1 MNKKIRVIA
10 RGSRLSRLQ
19 VEEVFKKFPNLAYEI
34 KYLESYG
41 DKNLQ
46 ISLLNGEAPADIFTR
61 ELDDAIRRGDA
72 DIAIH
77 SAKDL
82 PYPLP
87 EDIEVIALFPAF
99 DTTDSLV
106 SRDHKKLAELP
117 AGSVIGTS
125 SPLRKKG
132 LSKLRPDLTIK
143 GIRGCIEERVQQVKD
158 GKFDAAIV
166 ATCALKRLGMEDEIA
181 EVLPFATHPLQGF
194 LAITAKKVKSEERR
208 ENAKK
213 ENAPLGVPADL
224 QISCK
229 REESQA
235 CLNSSECSRNSLQ
248 KSDGKER
255 TSENT
260 DKYTHQELRAAFA
273 SQSILDRQGKVQ
285 LVGFGPGD
293 PDLLTLKAA
302 KAIDHADIIFYDDLI
317 DPSYLENKK
326 AEKVYVGK
334 RAGYHHKE
342 QATIN
347 RLLLDAARQ
356 GKNVVRLKGGDPM
369 IFAHGSEEIEYLES
383 NLIQV
388 EVIPG
393 VTTAS
398 ALAASQKI
406 SLTHRDFSSSVALVS
421 GHTPQPVTPDAETLV
436 YYMGAKQLQAIA
448 TKLIDED
455 GWAFNTPVL
464 LTYNVSRKDEQTFET
479 TLWKLRNG
487 EEATANNYSAATGK
501 NAGES
506 IALAD
511 LPTPLIALIGNVAG
525 LKHRQAS
532 AIKPT
537 LYTGNMPA
545 LEKRKPDYT
554 YTPLIEMHE
563 YEPVHWTQ
571 WEGEPEKKGGD
582 NDRKS
587 NFEKEVEEDNEDGLE
602 FDEYEWAEELQDN
615 LNDFDSPYK
624 DIFLFTSQYAVKAW
638 FNLLRKTGKS
648 TAAPK
653 DVKFVSIGA
662 TTTAALQQEGI
673 KDIEQVEKDNSF
685 GVIEWFK
692 NKYDYYRNAAI
703 QHQKRNWSELY
714 HSEEEEEEEE
724 NEDLDE
730 NMNEDLEEHRP
741 AILYPQSNL
750 SNNTIAEELYKA
762 GYDVETISVYVNK
775 MPKHPRRVNLNHFK
789 RIVFTSPSTI
799 DNFIKLY
806 GKLPDNVEFITR
818 GPITQAHLDEILNKE

>member
-19 VEEVFKKFPNLAYEI
+19 VEEVFKNFPELAYEI

-41 DKNLQ
+41 DKNQQ

-61 ELDDAIRRGDA
+61 ELDDAIRQGDA

-117 AGSVIGTS
+117 AGSIIGTS

-132 LSKLRPDLTIK
+132 LNELRPDLTIK

-158 GKFDAAIV
+158 GKYDAAIV

-181 EVLPFATHPLQGF
+181 EVLPFPTHPLQGF
-194 LAITAKKVKSEERR
+194 LAITALK
-208 ENAKK
+208 
-213 ENAPLGVPADL
+213 
-224 QISCK
+224 
-229 REESQA
+229 ESQD
-235 CLNSSECSRNSLQ
+235 LKQ
-248 KSDGKER
+248 
-255 TSENT
+255 
-260 DKYTHQELRAAFA
+260 AFA
-273 SQSILDRQGKVQ
+273 SKSILDKQGSVS

-293 PDLLTLKAA
+293 PDLLTIKAA
-302 KAIDHADIIFYDDLI
+302 KAIDAADIIFYDDLI
-317 DPSYLENKK
+317 DDSYLADKK
-326 AEKVYVGK
+326 AEKIYVGK

-342 QATIN
+342 QADIN
-347 RLLLDAARQ
+347 RLLLEAARE

-383 NLIQV
+383 NLIKV
-388 EVIPG
+388 NVIPG
-393 VTTAS
+393 ITTAS

-448 TKLIDED
+448 TQLIDKE

-464 LTYNVSRKDEQTFET
+464 LTYNVSRPDEQTFET
-479 TLWKLRNG
+479 TLWNLRNG
-487 EEATANNYSAATGK
+487 EMQN
-501 NAGES
+501 
-506 IALAD
+506 

-525 LKHRQAS
+525 LKHHQAS
-532 AIKPT
+532 DIKPT
-537 LYTGNMPA
+537 LYTGTLPA
-545 LEKRKPDYT
+545 IEKRKADYT
-554 YTPLIEMHE
+554 YTPLIEISYHPS
-563 YEPVHWTQ
+563 YFT
-571 WEGEPEKKGGD
+571 KIL
-582 NDRKS
+582 
-587 NFEKEVEEDNEDGLE
+587 EDNYCEHYDGKSFTE
-602 FDEYEWAEELQDN
+602 YCEWDESQALY
-615 LNDFDSPYK
+615 Y
-624 DIFLFTSQYAVKAW
+624 IFTSQYGVQATLDYYDLILNEQEEHVFISIGDTTTEALHKA
-638 FNLLRKTGKS
+638 GV
-648 TAAPK
+648 K
-653 DVKFVSIGA
+653 DVI
-662 TTTAALQQEGI
+662 
-673 KDIEQVEKDNSF
+673 QVEQDNRY

-692 NKYDYYRNAAI
+692 KEKERLDAARP
-703 QHQKRNWSELY
+703 QYEHSFELF
-714 HSEEEEEEEE
+714 EKM
-724 NEDLDE
+724 DLDNYDHELADFVYRYE
-730 NMNEDLEEHRP
+730 NRLVFYPHSSLSPEDIPLALQELGFNVLSAVVYNNEL
-741 AILYPQSNL
+741 
-750 SNNTIAEELYKA
+750 
-762 GYDVETISVYVNK
+762 
-775 MPKHPRRVNLNHFK
+775 PKNPRRVNLNHFK

-806 GKLPDNVEFITR
+806 GKLPENTEFITR
-818 GPITQAHLDEILNKE
+818 GPITQAHLEEVLNK

>member
-19 VEEVFKKFPNLAYEI
+19 VEEVFKNFPELAYEI

-41 DKNLQ
+41 DKNQQ

-61 ELDDAIRRGDA
+61 ELDDAIRQGDA

-117 AGSVIGTS
+117 AGSIIGTS

-132 LSKLRPDLTIK
+132 LNELRPDLTIK

-158 GKFDAAIV
+158 GKYDAAIV

-181 EVLPFATHPLQGF
+181 EVLPFPTHPLQGF
-194 LAITAKKVKSEERR
+194 LAVTAKKGSQ
-208 ENAKK
+208 
-213 ENAPLGVPADL
+213 DL
-224 QISCK
+224 KQ
-229 REESQA
+229 
-235 CLNSSECSRNSLQ
+235 
-248 KSDGKER
+248 
-255 TSENT
+255 
-260 DKYTHQELRAAFA
+260 AFA
-273 SQSILDRQGKVQ
+273 SKSILDKQGTIS

-293 PDLLTLKAA
+293 PELLTIKAA
-302 KAIDHADIIFYDDLI
+302 KAIDAADIIFYDDLI
-317 DPSYLENKK
+317 DDSYLADKK
-326 AEKVYVGK
+326 AEKIYVGK

-342 QATIN
+342 QADIN
-347 RLLLDAARQ
+347 RLLLDAARE

-388 EVIPG
+388 NVIPG
-393 VTTAS
+393 ITTAS

-436 YYMGAKQLQAIA
+436 YYMGAKQLQTIA
-448 TKLIDED
+448 TQLIDKE

-464 LTYNVSRKDEQTFET
+464 LTYNVSRPDEQTFET
-479 TLWKLRNG
+479 TLWNLRNG
-487 EEATANNYSAATGK
+487 EMQN
-501 NAGES
+501 
-506 IALAD
+506 

-525 LKHRQAS
+525 LKHHQAS
-532 AIKPT
+532 DIKPT
-537 LYTGNMPA
+537 LYTGTLPA
-545 LEKRKPDYT
+545 IEKRKADYT
-554 YTPLIEMHE
+554 YTPLIEISYHPSYFTKILE
-563 YEPVHWTQ
+563 DHYC
-571 WEGEPEKKGGD
+571 
-582 NDRKS
+582 DRYDGKS
-587 NFEKEVEEDNEDGLE
+587 FTKYCEW
-602 FDEYEWAEELQDN
+602 DESQALY
-615 LNDFDSPYK
+615 Y
-624 DIFLFTSQYAVKAW
+624 IFTSQYGVHATLDYYDLIFKEQEEHV
-638 FNLLRKTGKS
+638 FI
-648 TAAPK
+648 
-653 DVKFVSIGA
+653 SIGD
-662 TTTAALQQEGI
+662 TTTEALHKAGVKNVI
-673 KDIEQVEKDNSF
+673 QVEQDNRY

-692 NKYDYYRNAAI
+692 KEKERLDAARP
-703 QHQKRNWSELY
+703 QYGHSYELF
-714 HSEEEEEEEE
+714 EKM
-724 NEDLDE
+724 DLDNYDHELADFVYRYE
-730 NMNEDLEEHRP
+730 NRLVFYPHSSLSPEDIPLALQELGFNVLSAVVYNNEL
-741 AILYPQSNL
+741 
-750 SNNTIAEELYKA
+750 
-762 GYDVETISVYVNK
+762 
-775 MPKHPRRVNLNHFK
+775 PKNPRRVNLNHFK

-806 GKLPDNVEFITR
+806 GKLPENTEFITR
-818 GPITQAHLDEILNKE
+818 GPITQAHLEEVMEVKNKK